1 MITLGKEQPLGL
13 EVQEVF
19 NPSTVQMM
27 LNAQQNYVNA
37 MRDDYLRGV
46 KRLDDFQ
53 KEYGDFYSP
62 IDKDNENWYNMT
74 QKPINDL
81 IKKYGPD
88 IIRSQEGRA
97 MIESVIRNTDYGS
110 LSKLKASAQYGT
122 PYLKMLGELR
132 AKGLYDKDFQ
142 HWVNQRNGV
151 QDFENWDTLRD
162 GVFQKTSPDIYADM
176 NQLTTKWYDNSQPL
190 YKGMKNGSRVYSL
203 DFNDLKNIAQ
213 THAEGFVETPRGA
226 YELQKIQKSLIK
238 QNPNMSQDEL
248 TAKSYDAL
256 NDMVARS
263 NLEWLRPEKYEADP
277 FALQAYK
284 ASLDEAA
291 TIRAERRAAQRQQ
304 MQLQQGQQTGPYQY
318 NTRFNFNSNQNFV
331 DKTLNGQNQIKS
343 MLKIQQYWINRLA
356 NAKTPAEKKYAK
368 DHLNWWKGSETWD
381 MKKLVK
387 NGIITIDQNGVIT
400 PTTRF
405 TNAYQYSNSTDMNIN
420 PKAGNYSQQLTQAAK
435 QLYSVFQQPVSG
447 VNKTE
452 HDTWGSVLMGSTEL
466 HDMPGTSNKYKM
478 TALNSKGLRYAP
490 IRQANVT
497 GTKVYRYNNI
507 QRQFDRWLRS
517 DGSGNGYLVNTNL
530 STAQIP
536 KSNRAGMSVD
546 VQGNISITNEQF
558 KRFCAKH
565 GYTDLRDTAAK
576 LGLGVYDYTT
586 KNSKTSNASKE
597 EKGRHTRNEKYV
609 NTYYTIPMIRTVN
622 NNGGF
627 FWRDFN
633 TVMNDKEYGANNAY
647 KESVN
652 AEAASLM
659 DR

>member
-62 IDKDNENWYNMT
+62 INKDNENWYNIT

-88 IIRSQEGRA
+88 MIRSQEGRA
-97 MIESVIRNTDYGS
+97 MIESVIRNTNYGA
-110 LSKLKASAQYGT
+110 LSKLKASAQSGT
-122 PYLKMLGELR
+122 PYLKMLGELK
-132 AKGLYDKDFQ
+132 AKGLYNSDFQ
-142 HWVNQRNGV
+142 HWINQKNGV
-151 QDFENWDTLRD
+151 QDFENWDTLKD

-190 YKGMKNGSRVYSL
+190 YKGMKNGSRVYAL

-226 YELQKIQKSLIK
+226 YELQKIQKALIQ
-238 QNPNMSQDEL
+238 QNPNISQDEL
-248 TAKSYDAL
+248 IAKSYDAL

-263 NLEWLRPEKYEADP
+263 NVEWLRPEKYEADP

-284 ASLDEAA
+284 SSLDEAA
-291 TIRAERRAAQRQQ
+291 TIRAERRAVQRQKE
-304 MQLQQGQQTGPYQY
+304 QLQQGQQTGPYQY
-318 NTRFNFNSNQNFV
+318 NIRFNFNANQNFV
-331 DKTLNGQNQIKS
+331 DKTLNGQNQVKS
-343 MLKIQQYWINRLA
+343 MLKIQQYWANKYA

-381 MKKLVK
+381 TKKLVK

-405 TNAYQYSNSTDMNIN
+405 TNAYLYSNSTNTNIN
-420 PKAGNYSQQLTQAAK
+420 PKSGNYSQQLTQAAK
-435 QLYSVFQQPVSG
+435 QLYSTFQQPVSG

-478 TALNSKGLRYAP
+478 TSLNSKGLRYAP

-497 GTKVYRYNNI
+497 GTKVYRYDNI
-507 QRQFDRWLRS
+507 YRQFDRWLRS

-558 KRFCAKH
+558 KRFCAKY

-597 EKGRHTRNEKYV
+597 EKGRRTHNEKYV